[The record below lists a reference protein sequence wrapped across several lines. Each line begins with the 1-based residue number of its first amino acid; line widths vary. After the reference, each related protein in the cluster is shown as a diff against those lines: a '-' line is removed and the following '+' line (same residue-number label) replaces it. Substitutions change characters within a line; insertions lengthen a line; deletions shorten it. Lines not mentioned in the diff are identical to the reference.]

1 MDGIVL
7 GFVVMLALGA
17 FLVFCWFVNLIQ
29 VIGFLAIPIA
39 KWSPLMLIKTI
50 GIPLGYGAVL
60 GVMELLHLI

>member
-7 GFVVMLALGA
+7 SFVVMLAFGV
-17 FLVFCWFVNLIQ
+17 FFVFCWFVNLIQ
-29 VIGFLAIPIA
+29 VIGFLAIPIV

-60 GVMELLHLI
+60 GAMELFHLI